1 MLLQNISDMRRRD
14 IILSFRGG
22 PSDEKHLLLH
32 SALKVTVLNSNNEHF
47 SCNVIV
53 RSIQIN
59 F

>member
-1 MLLQNISDMRRRD
+1 MLLQNISDLRRRD
-14 IILSFRGG
+14 VMFSFRGE

-32 SALKVTVLNSNNEHF
+32 SALKVTVLNSKNEHF
-47 SCNVIV
+47 SCNVTV